1 MKKGL
6 ILCLGLIFSLNTYA
20 LRSYE
25 ASYDLYASMALGSIK
40 IGHAEFK
47 LEANNDRYVYTSTA
61 SVSPLWRTLYNYSR
75 SEKSSGIVANQQLI
89 SSYYGLTE
97 IKGDTVNKNIEI
109 NIFVDQSY
117 SIIGGAKF
125 WKTGPGKVV
134 DELNLYLVLSQDINN
149 QPEQKFFTYQV
160 ADGTGIK
167 PQVFN
172 VIGSEIVEI
181 NGEKLQTIKIDC
193 LELRLTLNLSEKYD
207 YLPVLIKKTN
217 GKSRFYLTLTDYQ
230 ELP

>member
-6 ILCLGLIFSLNTYA
+6 ILCLGLIFSISSHA
-20 LRSYE
+20 LSPYK
-25 ASYDLYASMALGSIK
+25 ASYDLYASMALSSIK
-40 IGHAEFK
+40 IGNAEFK
-47 LEANNDRYVYTSTA
+47 LEANNDHYIYTSKA

-75 SEKSSGIVANQQLI
+75 SEKSSGIVINQQLI

-97 IKGDTVNKNIEI
+97 TKGDAVNKKIEI

-134 DELNLYLVLSQDINN
+134 DELNLYLVLSQDISN
-149 QPEQKFFTYQV
+149 QPEQKVFTYQV
-160 ADGTGIK
+160 ADGKGIK
-167 PQVFN
+167 PQSFN
-172 VIGSEIVEI
+172 VIGNEVLEI

-193 LELRLTLNLSEKYD
+193 PELRLTLNLSKKHN
-207 YLPVLIKKTN
+207 YLPVLIRKTN
-217 GKSRFYLTLTDYQ
+217 GGSSFHLTLVDHQ